1 MKVSQTALS
10 LISDWQCRRIPIIF
24 DFASA
29 PINMR
34 SAHLSFLAWA
44 VIAPAAFSAP
54 SSTSYVLC
62 YVKLFGAI
70 DPTIQKR
77 ISKSFNPRTF
87 R

>member
-1 MKVSQTALS
+1 MTVWQTAS
-10 LISDWQCRRIPIIF
+10 SPISHLQCRTPIIL

-34 SAHLSFLAWA
+34 SAHLSFLAFA

-62 YVKLFGAI
+62 YVKIFWGY
-70 DPTIQKR
+70 
-77 ISKSFNPRTF
+77 
-87 R
+87 